1 MLNLFQSNQ
10 MTALARVFCERNRG
24 PEDPFAPM
32 TAIVQSFGMGQWLKL
47 QLAAHDGIAANVDC
61 ILPATFLWQLYRRL
75 IPAAAA
81 QVESPF
87 ERQRLTWRIMHLLK
101 ANPGI
106 SGAVSNYLGGTGDA
120 DLRRYQLAYELSL
133 LFDEY
138 LMYRPEWPLAWE
150 GSQQRLDGHEDWQA
164 ELWRLILADLPEGSQ
179 LHRARLHQQTLTQLQ
194 GAATELPWQ
203 QLSVFGLSTMPPLQL
218 QTFEAL
224 AAHIDIDIYFLN
236 PSEHYWGDIVSE
248 KDLARR
254 SVRSL
259 TGHDAPL
266 ADEDYLEVGNPLL
279 ASLGK
284 QGREFFELLLESG
297 AAHSDEYFAAQAGER
312 VLDYVKNDILN
323 LTHGGEFGFS
333 QAPAKRTLSDQSLQI
348 HVCHSRMREVEVLH
362 DEILR
367 AMQQHAD
374 LTPGDIMVMMPQVA
388 SYAPYIES
396 VFNDSLPYRIADQS
410 AAETGTLADVF
421 LQLVNLP
428 ASRLTALEVLDLLE
442 TPAVMRRFDLY
453 QEDLHT
459 LSQWIADTGVR
470 WELDGASKQE
480 RWALPADNPHTW
492 RFGLQRLLTG
502 FAMTEHQGTWHD
514 ILPYEIS
521 AQDAEL
527 VGRLAHVIDLLAHYR
542 AALDEPRTT
551 DAWQALLG
559 SLLAEFF
566 DPLGAES
573 LELDQITRLLE
584 RFGDESDGGG
594 YNDTVSH
601 QLVAHWLQ
609 TALSDEAGSA
619 GFLSGGITFA
629 TLVPMRSIPFRMI
642 CLLGMN
648 DGEFPRDVRAHSFD
662 LIAAG
667 SPRKGDRSKRM
678 DDRYLFLE
686 ALLSAE
692 DIFYC
697 SYIGRGIRDNKERPP
712 SALVSEL
719 LDYLQ
724 SVLKSF
730 EPRLHAL
737 QPFNQR
743 YYRGNAEASYNRHW
757 YTALN
762 TRVSTRSENPVLPA
776 DPALACS
783 AVSQLGQFLRHPA
796 QYFLRERLGVS
807 LKTEAEDLAT
817 SEPFELD
824 DLEKHALA
832 DQALQAMARSA
843 DMAQFEQ
850 NIRCSGAVLPGAP
863 GALQLQ
869 QQISRA
875 ERIYSTASEYIQPG
889 ATSLQGELVI
899 GDHTLYMRAD
909 NLYDNQLVSI
919 RAGQLN
925 ARQLLTIWVQHLG
938 ACALGKSVT
947 SQSIHRQKDDAAVLT
962 LVPIEVETATGHL
975 AQLLDLFDLNLVQP
989 VFLPATA
996 SRTLASNLE
1005 KGVEAALEHVRREW
1019 QRDTPTSEGRDREWQ
1034 RLFSLPEAFD
1044 DEFIRHARQ
1053 VWQPLLEASDDS

>member
-10 MTALARVFCERNRG
+10 MTTLAGVFCERNSR
-24 PEDPFAPM
+24 PDDPFIPM
-32 TAIVQSFGMGQWLKL
+32 TTIVQSFGMGQWLKL
-47 QLAAHDGIAANVDC
+47 QLAAQDGIAANVDC
-61 ILPATFLWQLYRRL
+61 ILPATFLWQLYRQL
-75 IPAAAA
+75 IPEAAA
-81 QVESPF
+81 QTESPF
-87 ERQRLTWRIMHLLK
+87 ERQRLTWRIMQLLK

-106 SGAVSNYLGGTGDA
+106 SGAVSNYLAGTGDT
-120 DLRRYQLAYELSL
+120 DLRRFQLAHELSL

-150 GSQQRLDGHEDWQA
+150 QAEQPLSGHENWQA
-164 ELWRLILADLPEGSQ
+164 ELWRLILADLPADGQ
-179 LHRARLHQQTLTQLQ
+179 LHRARLHQQTLTQL
-194 GAATELPWQ
+194 AAGQTTLPWQ

-218 QTFEAL
+218 QTFESL

-236 PSEHYWGDIVSE
+236 PCEHYWGDIIST

-266 ADEDYLEVGNPLL
+266 VDADYLEVGNPLL
-279 ASLGK
+279 SSFGK

-297 AAHSDEYFAAQAGER
+297 AAHSAEYFEAHTTER
-312 VLDYVKNDILN
+312 VLDFVKNDILN

-333 QAPAKRTLSDQSLQI
+333 QTPARRALEDQSLQVHI
-348 HVCHSRMREVEVLH
+348 CHSRMREVEVLH

-367 AMQQHAD
+367 AMQQHPA
-374 LTPGDIMVMMPQVA
+374 LAPGDIMVMMPQIA

-396 VFNDSLPYRIADQS
+396 VFNDSLPYRIADQN
-410 AAETGTLADVF
+410 AAESGTLADVF

-442 TPAVMRRFDLY
+442 TPAVMRRFELHQD
-453 QEDLHT
+453 DLHRLT
-459 LSQWIADTGVR
+459 QWIGETGVR
-470 WELDGASKQE
+470 WELDGETKQQ
-480 RWALPADNPHTW
+480 RWELPADDPHTW
-492 RFGLQRLLTG
+492 RFGLQRLLAG
-502 FAMTEHQGTWHD
+502 FAMTDQDGTWHD

-527 VGRLAHVIDLLAHYR
+527 VGRLTHVIDLLAHYR
-542 AALDEPRTT
+542 DALDEPRTA
-551 DAWQALLG
+551 DAWLTLLG
-559 SLLAEFF
+559 NMLADFI
-566 DPLGAES
+566 DPTGSET
-573 LELDQITRLLE
+573 LEIDQIIRLLE
-584 RFGDESDGGG
+584 RFGAESMGGD
-594 YNDTVSH
+594 YADTVSH

-609 TALSDEAGSA
+609 AALSDEAGSA

-648 DGEFPRDVRAHSFD
+648 DGEFPRDVRPHSFD

-686 ALLSAE
+686 ALLSAQ

-724 SVLKSF
+724 SVLASF

-737 QPFNQR
+737 QPFSPY
-743 YYRGNAEASYNRHW
+743 YYRGDAMASFNRHW

-762 TRVSTRSENPVLPA
+762 SSAPAVENLKLTV

-783 AVSQLGQFLRHPA
+783 AISQLGQFLRHPA
-796 QYFLRERLGVS
+796 QYFLRERLGVR
-807 LKTEAEDLAT
+807 LRADIEALPS

-824 DLEKHALA
+824 GLEKYALA
-832 DQALQAMARSA
+832 DQALQAMARGT

-850 NIRCSGAVLPGAP
+850 NVRCSGAVLPGAP
-863 GALQLQ
+863 GTLQLQ

-875 ERIYSTASEYIQPG
+875 ERIYRTASDHIQSDPQ
-889 ATSLQGELVI
+889 SLQGEITIRDQPLF
-899 GDHTLYMRAD
+899 MRTD

-919 RAGQLN
+919 RAGELN
-925 ARQLLTIWVQHLG
+925 ARQLLTLWVEHLG
-938 ACALGKSVT
+938 ACALGEAITSV
-947 SQSIHRQKDDAAVLT
+947 SVHRKKEDAAVLT
-962 LVPIEVETATGHL
+962 LAPVEPEQASGHL

-996 SRTLASNLE
+996 SRDLVSRLD
-1005 KGVEAALEHVRREW
+1005 KGVEGALEHVRRSW
-1019 QRDTPTSEGRDREWQ
+1019 QGDSDTSESKDPEWQ
-1034 RLFSLPEAFD
+1034 RLFSIPEAFD
-1044 DEFIRHARQ
+1044 ADFINRARL
-1053 VWQPLLEASDDS
+1053 VWQPLLEVSDGR